1 RRRSLTRSI
10 SAMDGPTSRLPSS
23 VTSSITNS
31 STPNTVRALPA
42 TQSLRD
48 LHNSRVSFSPSF
60 SILTAPTS
68 YGVDPPRPAKDGYEW
83 VWFPG
88 GYWAERERVET
99 PRLSSH
105 SARYFKWRKKSGR
118 NSSSRDTE
126 SFSLHSSPKV
136 LETVEGANKVPLPS
150 PWLSEEAHVASLQQP
165 ELGNRE
171 QSDSSPKSF
180 PWAKTALLGS
190 GTHSTTPSPS
200 PFSPGLETEIAQLAH
215 HGSGSGSGS
224 GSEAVTVKPTPPSI
238 QTRSPVRSPLRSPL
252 RSPFRAFKVP
262 QLKPKRSWMTFLPR
276 PSQKSTSKK
285 ESKNDAAYTQNTLE
299 GAKQRL
305 AHPGTLNSPLSRI
318 STLLRE
324 ENNKSPGSRT
334 RQRKL
339 FGKSPW
345 HRKASAGSDGSTT
358 SSILDLLRGHTPLST
373 PVSEKLAFIGS
384 TNEWNEEFPGGGEG
398 RIETP
403 PLRESTED
411 RPGRGFFFDLGQYPS
426 PDKHARSPLRQQQ
439 TASVPESSPR
449 RRRPTVH
456 GAGDEPKNQKGSGG
470 DPNKAGSNKQSG
482 GSTKS
487 ATKEWWE
494 VPISVLHWDDVR
506 ESRTFEFDMPEHLP
520 NSPMCPANKKHKSGG
535 TGVCVYHGRRKR
547 STPLVWGDV
556 IDQSSDEAWK
566 ARNIKRESEG

>member
-1 RRRSLTRSI
+1 
-10 SAMDGPTSRLPSS
+10 MDGPTSRLPSS

-171 QSDSSPKSF
+171 QIDSSPKSF

-200 PFSPGLETEIAQLAH
+200 PFSPGLETEIAQ
-215 HGSGSGSGS
+215 
-224 GSEAVTVKPTPPSI
+224 
-238 QTRSPVRSPLRSPL
+238 
-252 RSPFRAFKVP
+252 
-262 QLKPKRSWMTFLPR
+262 

-305 AHPGTLNSPLSRI
+305 AHPGTLNSPLPRI

-384 TNEWNEEFPGGGEG
+384 TNEWNEEFPGGEAR

-439 TASVPESSPR
+439 TASVPEPSPR

-506 ESRTFEFDMPEHLP
+506 ASRTFEFDMPEHLP